1 VGSSQQY
8 SVRSVQQKISL
19 IMIKEFEMVS
29 CVNVRGEWIPLDS
42 VEFVDISE
50 DMQGYDLVTFIYE
63 GEQRQSRIT
72 TRPR

>member
-1 VGSSQQY
+1 
-8 SVRSVQQKISL
+8 
-19 IMIKEFEMVS
+19 MIEDFEIVS
-29 CVNVRGEWIPLDS
+29 HVNVKGEWIPLDS

-63 GEQRQSRIT
+63 GEQRQSRVV

>member
-1 VGSSQQY
+1 
-8 SVRSVQQKISL
+8 
-19 IMIKEFEMVS
+19 MIEEFEMAS
-29 CVNVRGEWIPLDS
+29 CVNVKGEWIPLDS

-63 GEQRQSRIT
+63 GEQRQSRVV